1 MIYPKHI
8 AIIPDGNR
16 TWATKNWL
24 SVFEWYIKS
33 IEVAFEHI
41 KYIFNNTEIKV
52 LSWRWMSTENL
63 KKRPKEETDYLFKM
77 YKICW
82 DNIFGYMRDNKINF
96 HWIGNPK
103 WISEDFLAYLAKMQ
117 NELSFETDRYM
128 VFAVNYGG
136 RDEIIRWIQK
146 YISTQ
151 NTESPESIV
160 NNIYS
165 LTDDDLW
172 EYMDLGKLPNVEL
185 VIRTKWDV
193 SSRTSGFM
201 SWRIGYAELYFT
213 DKLYQEL
220 DSDELSKALIWFDKI
235 NQFRNFGG

>member
-16 TWATKNWL
+16 TRAKKNWL

-33 IEVAFEHI
+33 VDVALEHI
-41 KYIFNNTEIKV
+41 KYIFDNTNVKV

-63 KKRPKEETDYLFKM
+63 KNRPTEETDYLFQM

-82 DNIFGYMRDNKINF
+82 DNIFSYMMANKINF
-96 HWIGNPK
+96 HWIGNPQ
-103 WISEDFLAYLAKMQ
+103 WISEDFLEYLANKQ
-117 NELSFETDRYM
+117 KELNFDTDRYM
-128 VFAVNYGG
+128 IFAVNYGG
-136 RDEIIRWIQK
+136 RDEIIRWVQK
-146 YISTQ
+146 YIELNQENLSQ
-151 NTESPESIV
+151 DI
-160 NNIYS
+160 NNIYN
-165 LTDDDLW
+165 LTEKDLW
-172 EYMDLGKLPNVEL
+172 KYMDLWDLPGVEM

-201 SWRIGYAELYFT
+201 SRWIWYAELYFT

-220 DSDELSKALIWFDKI
+220 DTQEIAKSLVRFDKI
-235 NQFRNFGG
+235 SQFRNYGK